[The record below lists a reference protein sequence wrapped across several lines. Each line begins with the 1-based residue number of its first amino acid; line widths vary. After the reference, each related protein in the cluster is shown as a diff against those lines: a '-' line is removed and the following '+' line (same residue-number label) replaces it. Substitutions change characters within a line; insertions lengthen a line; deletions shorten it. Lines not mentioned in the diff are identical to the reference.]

1 MPSAGFELGVDL
13 GTSNT
18 VAVLRWPDARTKPL
32 LFDGSPLLPSA
43 VYAEPGAIGPRQ
55 GLLTGRDAVHT
66 ARVDPARFEPNP
78 KRRID
83 EGSVLLGD
91 REIPVVDLLSAVL
104 GRVWHETTRITG
116 GLAPTV
122 TTLTCPAAWAAPRRA
137 VLETA
142 ARQAG
147 LPPVRLVEEPV
158 AAATYFASVLGRQV
172 PIGSVVVVHDFGAGT
187 FDASV
192 VARHATGYEVLA
204 VDGRGDLG
212 GLDIDALIV
221 AHFAAAYRGLD
232 EAAWQRL
239 TDPTTLEDR
248 RHRRLLWEDACAIKE
263 QLSRS
268 QAADL
273 VIPLVNVDAHLTRA
287 ELEVLARPLLDR
299 TVKVTEGAM
308 RWAKLAEGRVAGLF
322 LVGGSSRI
330 PLLATLLHRT
340 FGFPPDVLEQPE
352 LVVAEGAL
360 FAAATP
366 PTSPNATVSWRPPA
380 PPGGVL
386 PTSGGPGYPVSGAA
400 PYGAPVSV
408 PPASAQ
414 PVSSQPVSSQPVSA
428 GSVGVGPAGVGSV
441 GAGSVGVGTGAAP
454 SAAPVSGTPAS
465 PAPAFQAGRAV
476 VPDARPVPGRS
487 PRPPSVVNPTRALP
501 RVTAPPATY
510 PPPSQAPASQAPASY
525 SAPGYQAYPAV
536 QYAQPR
542 PAAPV
547 VQEWQPQPQGSS
559 GGPGRM
565 LRAMLITLLLLA
577 TPVVAAYVSYQLTT
591 GQALWPITFNY

>member
-1 MPSAGFELGVDL
+1 MPPAGFALGIDL

-18 VAVLRWPDARTKPL
+18 VAVLRWPDGRTKPL

-43 VYAEPGAIGPRQ
+43 VYAEPGTHTEPGK

-91 REIPVVDLLSAVL
+91 REVPVVDMLAAVL
-104 GRVWHETTRITG
+104 GRVWTETLRITG
-116 GLAPTV
+116 GVAPTE
-122 TTLTCPAAWAAPRRA
+122 TTLTCPASWASPRRA
-137 VLETA
+137 VLVKA

-147 LPPVRLVEEPV
+147 LPPTRVVEEPV

-192 VARHATGYEVLA
+192 VARHATGFSVLA
-204 VDGRGDLG
+204 VDGRNDLG

-221 AHFAAAYRGLD
+221 AHFTAAYRGLD

-239 TDPTTLEDR
+239 TAPSTLEDR

-287 ELEVLARPLLDR
+287 ELEALAQPLLER
-299 TVKVTEGAM
+299 TVEVTQGTM

-330 PLLATLLHRT
+330 PLLATLLHRML
-340 FGFPPDVLEQPE
+340 GYPPEVMEQPE

-360 FAAATP
+360 LAAAVP
-366 PTSPNATVSWRPPA
+366 PTSPTATVSWQAPLVPPPVA
-380 PPGGVL
+380 
-386 PTSGGPGYPVSGAA
+386 PVSGA
-400 PYGAPVSV
+400 PQPV
-408 PPASAQ
+408 PGLPLPAQPVSAQ
-414 PVSSQPVSSQPVSA
+414 PVSGQPVSAQPASGQPVSSA
-428 GSVGVGPAGVGSV
+428 
-441 GAGSVGVGTGAAP
+441 
-454 SAAPVSGTPAS
+454 PAS
-465 PAPAFQAGRAV
+465 PAPVGPVSGGPAAASYQSGRAV
-476 VPDARPVPGRS
+476 VPDARPVPGRT
-487 PRPPSVVNPTRALP
+487 PRPPTIVDPTRAMP
-501 RVTAPPATY
+501 AVTSGPPAGYQTGY
-510 PPPSQAPASQAPASY
+510 P
-525 SAPGYQAYPAV
+525 APGPVAPQ
-536 QYAQPR
+536 R
-542 PAAPV
+542 PAAYRPPSLPAYTP
-547 VQEWQPQPQGSS
+547 PQPAAWSPPPARP
-559 GGPGRM
+559 GGAGRV
-565 LRAMLITLLLLA
+565 LGRLVAALVLII
-577 TPVVAAYVSYQLTT
+577 TPVAAAYIAYQITT
-591 GQALWPITFNY
+591 GQPLWPLTLNY